1 VRAKYLLTSALVAGS
16 LLSPISPLPT
26 ARAASVVRSVPAGW
40 GYEYAAPAGTRVATS
55 TPTPRAAHDTAQSVF
70 KVTYTGVPANYQPA
84 IQAAVDVWSQ
94 NWASTVPVNINANF
108 VKQPIGVLASA
119 TPVKYFNNFSGAP
132 DPDLW
137 YPSAMANAL
146 AGKDLDPNNPEIT
159 IQINSSTGPTLYLG
173 TDGNCPAN
181 QYDLESIILHEMA
194 HGLGFLSASDMNVL
208 FGGYGSD
215 DQPTPFDAYAQLT
228 DGTRLMDLPSP
239 SLQLGQAL
247 LGPLVWSGA
256 YGVAANGGVKPKL
269 FTPNPYQAGS
279 SVSHLDQA
287 TFGTSGANAVMAP
300 NLAPAEIFHQP
311 GPLLLGMMK
320 DMLQKPPAGIPV
332 GVPQQ
337 VRNLSALVG
346 DHSAIITFD
355 PPANARVSQ
364 VTSYDV
370 KNAVTGEIQTVTGSP
385 VTMSGLRNGVAYSFS
400 VTAKNILGVSP
411 VSTTNGVIPQSPWKA
426 TVIDPAADAK
436 YLATGTFQNN
446 PVIAYSDS
454 KTGRLK
460 LATFD
465 GKKWS
470 STIVDGNATTGGKTT
485 NNVAGFIS
493 MCIGTI
499 NKVPTLNIFY
509 ADTTKKWLRYAGYNG
524 KKWSYS
530 IVDGNGPK
538 VQPYQEKVR
547 VRTASDVS
555 VSSACAVT
563 PSGLQV
569 FYRDESQGILLG
581 AVKDGVNWRYELVD
595 GDSQINGR
603 TTGDVAFHMRATS
616 IGNRVYVLY
625 DSVESVNADKLPI
638 RGAVRVAYRDSAYP
652 EDWQYQVIDDSSN
665 GISVAGFDVGMQV
678 LGKKLSMTWL
688 DSTISPTKPSE
699 FLWADDVSDPTSQN
713 IKVQTIVPT
722 YYGSPTGPLSIDAKG
737 VLFGCQN
744 RLCAENNVDQTI
756 TLVSTANFDSSARVE
771 WVTIKG
777 VRYALVGANGQ
788 LSLLKAAAAISGN
801 SN

>member
-1 VRAKYLLTSALVAGS
+1 MRAKYLVLSALVAGS
-16 LLSPISPLPT
+16 LLSPISPLAS
-26 ARAASVVRSVPAGW
+26 ARAASVVRSAPAGW
-40 GYEYAAPAGTRVATS
+40 AYEYAAPAVSHLTKPA
-55 TPTPRAAHDTAQSVF
+55 PLPRAAHDSAQTVF
-70 KVTYTGVPANYQPA
+70 NVTYSGVPASYQTA
-84 IQAAVDVWSQ
+84 IQAAINVWSL
-94 NWASTVPVNINANF
+94 NWSSTVPVNISANF
-108 VKQPIGVLASA
+108 VKQSVGILASA
-119 TPVKYFNNFSGAP
+119 TPVKYFNNFAGAP
-132 DPDLW
+132 DADLW

-159 IQINSSTGPTLYLG
+159 IQINSSVGPELYLG

-181 QYDLESIILHEMA
+181 QYDLESIIVHEMA
-194 HGLGFLSASDMNVL
+194 HGLGFLSASDVNVL

-215 DQPTPFDAYAQLT
+215 DQPTPYDAYAQLP

-247 LGPLVWSGA
+247 INPLVWSGV

-269 FTPNPYQAGS
+269 YTPNPYQAGS

-332 GVPQQ
+332 GIPQQ
-337 VRNLSALVG
+337 VRNLNALVG
-346 DHSAIITFD
+346 DKSAIITFD

-364 VTSYDV
+364 VSSYDV
-370 KNAVTGEIQTVTGSP
+370 KNAVTGDVQTVTGSP
-385 VTMSGLRNGVAYSFS
+385 VTLSGLKNGVAYSFS
-400 VTAKNILGVSP
+400 VTAKNTLGASP
-411 VSTTNGVIPQSPWKA
+411 AATTNGVIPQSPWKA
-426 TVIDPAADAK
+426 TVIDPAADAQ
-436 YLATGTFQNN
+436 YVATGTFQNN

-454 KTGRLK
+454 KSGRLK
-460 LATFD
+460 LATFN
-465 GKKWS
+465 GKSWT
-470 STIVDGNATTGGKTT
+470 STVVDGNALTGGKTT
-485 NNVAGFIS
+485 DNVAGFLS
-493 MCIGTI
+493 MCVGTI
-499 NKVPTLNIFY
+499 KKVPTLNIFY
-509 ADTTKKWLRYAGYNG
+509 ADTTKKWLRYAGFDG
-524 KKWSYS
+524 KKWTYS

-538 VQPYQEKVR
+538 IQPYQEKVR

-555 VSSACAVT
+555 LTNACAVT

-581 AVKDGVNWRYELVD
+581 AVKDGANWRYELVD
-595 GDSQINGR
+595 GDTLQGSR
-603 TTGDVAFHMRATS
+603 TTGDVAFHLRAAS

-665 GISVAGFDVGMQV
+665 GISVAGFDVAIQV
-678 LGKKLSMTWL
+678 IGKKLTMSWL
-688 DSTISPTKPSE
+688 DSTISPTKPSQV
-699 FLWADDVSDPTSQN
+699 LWADDVSDPTSQN

-722 YYGSPTGPLSIDAKG
+722 YFGVPTGPLSIDSKG

-744 RLCAENNVDQTI
+744 RLCAENNIDKTV
-756 TLVSTANFDSSARVE
+756 TLVSTAHFDSTARVE
-771 WVTIKG
+771 WLTIKG
-777 VRYALVGANGQ
+777 VRYALVGANGS
-788 LSLLKAAAAISGN
+788 LSILKASSSSIAN
-801 SN
+801 